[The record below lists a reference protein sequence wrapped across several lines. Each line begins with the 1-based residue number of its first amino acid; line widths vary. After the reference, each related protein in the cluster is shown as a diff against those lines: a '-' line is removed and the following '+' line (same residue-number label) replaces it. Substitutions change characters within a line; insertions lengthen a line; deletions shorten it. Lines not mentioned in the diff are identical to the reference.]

1 MSINN
6 IATECNFDYLDEHQ
20 EHKLKAVENTR
31 FHEFLK
37 DNVRERVERCGSFLA
52 FKKYQNTKNPEE
64 LRRTLSGADFCKHRF
79 CIMCAW
85 RKSRKLQSQ
94 TYATINLLQE
104 QNHKRYEF
112 LFLTLTV
119 PNPPMTELKNTV
131 KVMSKAFQ
139 KLIRR
144 EEWIRAVKGY
154 IRAIEFVGDDTKEGE
169 AHPHYHCLL
178 MVEKSYF
185 KSRNY
190 LSQERWRELW
200 SECYGYPDLQVR
212 IEKIKPKK
220 KADGTV
226 LPAIVCAC
234 YETIKYSMDLTDM
247 NKLSDDDLKEL
258 MKQTRG
264 IRQYNRGG
272 LLKDLVEDFGE
283 IDEEVW
289 QYLGEEFY
297 KWSIFE
303 DHYVEYQLKY
313 QPKDLK

>member
-1 MSINN
+1 MI
-6 IATECNFDYLDEHQ
+6 IDKITTECNFDYLDEHQ

-37 DNVRERVERCGSFLA
+37 DNVRGRVQSCGSFLA

-131 KVMSKAFQ
+131 KVMSKAFN
-139 KLIRR
+139 KLIHR
-144 EEWIRAVKGY
+144 EEWKKAVKGY

-272 LLKDLVEDFGE
+272 LLKHLIEDFGE

-297 KWSIFE
+297 KWSH
-303 DHYVEYQLKY
+303 DHYAEF
-313 QPKDLK
+313 DSTENDI